1 MINEYS
7 FLNSKKC
14 LIDDGSHFFY
24 LQPLSKYFQT
34 FTGTD
39 KTFALKSKWLSEE
52 IIKTLATS
60 ETIFATKLTFMIIKF
75 QKKR

>member
-7 FLNSKKC
+7 FLNCKKC
-14 LIDDGSHFFY
+14 FIDDGSHFFN

-60 ETIFATKLTFMIIKF
+60 GTIFVPKLTFMTVKF